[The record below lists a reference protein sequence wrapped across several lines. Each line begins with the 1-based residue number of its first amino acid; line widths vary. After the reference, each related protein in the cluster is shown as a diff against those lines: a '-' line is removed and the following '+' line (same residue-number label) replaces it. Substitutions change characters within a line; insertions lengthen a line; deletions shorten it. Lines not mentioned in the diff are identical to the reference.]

1 MDRAITQPVGDLG
14 KVHVIIADHLL
25 GGINFQPDKIIN
37 NAAVVK
43 AVKQPG
49 ELRTA
54 NKIIPADLLK
64 SKGLLKVRFQITLD
78 TDTKLLFCF
87 HAVKGDLA

>member
-43 AVKQPG
+43 G
-49 ELRTA
+49 FTA
-54 NKIIPADLLK
+54 FTTAALLIIL
-64 SKGLLKVRFQITLD
+64 SG
-78 TDTKLLFCF
+78 
-87 HAVKGDLA
+87 